1 MAKLLYRLGFASAKR
16 PWVALVSW
24 LVALGLAVGGFL
36 TFGGTLSST
45 VTIPNTPTAQV
56 TDRLAEEFP
65 DASKGSGGIIF
76 QTEDGSELTDEQRD
90 QIDALLD
97 EVSAMEGIDST
108 VSPFA
113 TEAEL
118 ENQRQEL
125 ADGRDQVEQGR
136 EQAESGR
143 EQLEQATAQLDAA
156 EAELD
161 AGQEQLDAGRAQA
174 EAAGMPE
181 AAMAQFDQQQQ
192 QLDAGREDIESSRAE
207 IAEQEEALE
216 QGLTD
221 AAEGEEALDLG
232 ERMLAL
238 TEDYSLVSED
248 GSTAEGTVMFTAAS
262 TDVDSDTSDAL
273 TAALDEAD
281 IEGVEILPSQ
291 AISQSMP
298 QIIGVGEVIGLIVAA
313 IVLVIMLGTFVTAG
327 LPLLNALIGVGVGA
341 VGALAFSSAV
351 EMMSVTPVL
360 GIMLGLAV
368 GIDYALFIVNRH
380 RRQLKSGLSVLES
393 AGLANGTSGNAV
405 VFAGTTVVIALAAL
419 NITGIP
425 FLGLMGTVGAACVAI
440 AVLVAITLTPALL
453 GWIGHRALSRTERKV
468 LAERTSS
475 GEHTAYSAA
484 TKKAIQREQVEVKP
498 MSTARAVLTTL
509 GTVALLAVIALPF
522 FDMRLGLPDGSSEPE
537 DSASYQSYVA
547 TAEAFGE
554 GRNGPLVVTVDLPE
568 EAAGDE
574 NAILSEQ
581 ATIGEQ
587 LGELDHVAAVV
598 PAAVNEAETIAM
610 FQVIPEE
617 GPNAV
622 STEEL
627 IHTLRDTTPATE
639 STNLSVAGM
648 TSGFID
654 VSEALSEALPTYL
667 GVVVGLSLIIMV
679 LVFRSILVPLIATGG
694 FVLSVFAAMGGVVAI
709 YQWGWLG
716 EIFGVHS
723 PGPVLS
729 FLPTIMIGVLFGLA
743 MDYQLFI
750 ASGMREAY
758 AHGSPARLAV
768 QEGFRAGRAV
778 VAAAAIIMISVFGGF
793 IFAHDA
799 MIRPMGFG
807 LAFGVLLDAFVV
819 RMVLMPA
826 LMHLLGNSAWW
837 LPKWLDKIMPNVDVE
852 GAELERDHPGLG
864 GAEPQQVELVSAD
877 RT

>member
-36 TFGGTLSST
+36 AFGGTLSST

-76 QTEDGSELTDEQRD
+76 QTEDGSEFTDDQRD

-232 ERMLAL
+232 ERLLAL

-273 TAALDEAD
+273 TSALDEAD

-598 PAAVNEAETIAM
+598 PAAVNDDETIAM

-627 IHTLRDTTPATE
+627 IHTLRDTTPDTE
-639 STNLSVAGM
+639 STHLSVAGM

-852 GAELERDHPGLG
+852 GAELERDHPGLA
-864 GAEPQQVELVSAD
+864 GADPQQVEVVSTD